1 MGKVI
6 VCKLNVSLS
15 DKDWASVF
23 CELAVQSRSGVLLL
37 PSYVDYVTTT
47 ESDSVELR
55 KEEA

>member
-15 DKDWASVF
+15 DEDWASVF
-23 CELAVQSRSGVLLL
+23 CELAVQNRSGVLLL
-37 PSYVDYVTTT
+37 PCYVDYVTTT

-55 KEEA
+55 KEES